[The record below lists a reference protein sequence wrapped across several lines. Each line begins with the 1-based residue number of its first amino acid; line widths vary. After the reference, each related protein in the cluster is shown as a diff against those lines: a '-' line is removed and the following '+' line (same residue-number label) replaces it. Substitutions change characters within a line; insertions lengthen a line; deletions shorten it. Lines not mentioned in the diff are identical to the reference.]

1 MAEQQSGG
9 WRSPICCVH
18 ANTFFPIRRAADSN
32 AGQCHKYMVT
42 LEIFYVQQYETHG
55 YNGREKVVDSIIRT
69 VCIPFKPSSSMTCR
83 RGISGDNFILISG
96 DDQKKRC
103 SLTACNI
110 HTMPAVVCNMERV
123 DFYRTFDGIPAAATS
138 HHSAVVSPQFDLLSS
153 IEEEAKAEEEQELDM
168 ECDSTGGEEAEK
180 QEEEEEMMVRSKKN
194 KRKRARGEWKK
205 SDGISP
211 VAKEPRL
218 LPSPRVVPRP
228 VNICGRGECMPGTVP
243 TACKALVDCGMVN
256 PQHVNVNK
264 GDQINS
270 W

>member
-1 MAEQQSGG
+1 MSEQQVG
-9 WRSPICCVH
+9 WKSPICCVH
-18 ANTFFPIRRAADSN
+18 SNTFFPIRQAALTG
-32 AGQCHKYMVT
+32 AAQCHKYMVT

-69 VCIPFKPSSSMTCR
+69 VCIPFKPSSTMTCK

-96 DDQKKRC
+96 DGQKKRC

-110 HTMPAVVCNMERV
+110 HTMPAVVSNMERV
-123 DFYRTFDGIPAAATS
+123 DFYRTFDGIPAAAA
-138 HHSAVVSPQFDLLSS
+138 HYSAVVSPQFDLLSS
-153 IEEEAKAEEEQELDM
+153 IEEEANCELEEEDM
-168 ECDSTGGEEAEK
+168 AECDNTEWVEEHLDDTK
-180 QEEEEEMMVRSKKN
+180 QEMMGQKN
-194 KRKRARGEWKK
+194 KRSLKRARGEWKK